1 MKCNTTTAKLE
12 TGSLQDVVNSYIKSY
27 RNPAAKEMRFFT
39 NQGTLEDAIQKA
51 SLCEL
56 PNGKRHNH
64 QRRIPSA
71 SLKKANRR
79 LQRRTRDIRQCQSF
93 AELHTLVE
101 KEIGSIRMIGLLAV
115 YDIAHRI
122 GAKVGLEPEEVYL
135 HRGTAEGAKAMLP
148 VRGRRTLPVGELP
161 KPFHCLK
168 PHEAEDCLCIYK
180 EKIKSIAQQW
190 TAV

>member
-1 MKCNTTTAKLE
+1 MKCNTTAAGLE

-39 NQGTLEDAIQKA
+39 NQRTLGDAIQKA

-56 PNGKRHNH
+56 SNGKRHNH
-64 QRRIPSA
+64 QRRIPSV
-71 SLKKANRR
+71 SLSEADRR
-79 LQRRTRDIRQCQSF
+79 LQRRSRDIWHCRSF
-93 AELHTLVE
+93 AVLHALVE
-101 KEIGSIRMIGLLAV
+101 KEIGSIHMIGPLTV

-122 GAKVGLEPEEVYL
+122 GAKMGLEPEVVYL
-135 HRGTAEGAKAMLP
+135 HRGTAEGAKALLQL
-148 VRGRRTLPVGELP
+148 RGKKTMSVSDLP
-161 KPFHCLK
+161 KPFHRLK

-190 TAV
+190 AAV